1 MCSLMDIDLKKLDA
15 ENKHFKKLQNKLSI
29 ALWKDLN
36 EAKKIREEMNQII
49 KNGIWRKYE
58 L

>member
-1 MCSLMDIDLKKLDA
+1 MDIDLKKLDA

>member
-1 MCSLMDIDLKKLDA
+1 MDIDLKKLNA
-15 ENKHFKKLQNKLSI
+15 ENKRFKKLQSKLSI

-36 EAKKIREEMNQII
+36 KAKQIRKEMDYII

>member
-15 ENKHFKKLQNKLSI
+15 ENKRFKKLQNKLSI

>member
-1 MCSLMDIDLKKLDA
+1 MCSFMDIDLKKLNA
-15 ENKHFKKLQNKLSI
+15 ENKRFKKLQSKLSI

-36 EAKKIREEMNQII
+36 KAKQIRKEMDYII

>member
-1 MCSLMDIDLKKLDA
+1 MDIDLKKLNA
-15 ENKHFKKLQNKLSI
+15 ENKRFEKLQNKLSI

-36 EAKKIREEMNQII
+36 EAKQIRKEMDHII

>member
-1 MCSLMDIDLKKLDA
+1 MDIDLKKLDA
-15 ENKHFKKLQNKLSI
+15 ENKRFKKLQNKLSI

-36 EAKKIREEMNQII
+36 EAKKIREEMDQII

>member
-15 ENKHFKKLQNKLSI
+15 ENKRFKKLQNKLSI

-36 EAKKIREEMNQII
+36 KAKQIRKEMDHII